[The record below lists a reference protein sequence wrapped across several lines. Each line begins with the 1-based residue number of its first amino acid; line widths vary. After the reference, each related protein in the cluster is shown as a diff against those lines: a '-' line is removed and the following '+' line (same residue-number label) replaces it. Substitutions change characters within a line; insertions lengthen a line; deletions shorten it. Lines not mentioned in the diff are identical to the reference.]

1 MVYAFDREV
10 IRDRRT
16 RQWIVRV
23 LIRGLATLVECEA
36 LGYLALTFVTRC
48 FTGWQ

>member
-48 FTGWQ
+48 FTG